1 MEDEHGQ
8 TAVMESTENRAID
21 VVRNLVEDCSANV
34 NSTAVRMA
42 ADCGYI
48 DIQRILTPFLLA
60 VASETTKDGEDF
72 VLSPGIP
79 SRCFIPPS
87 EIELTLFHENGS
99 IGGDFLAKWLDS
111 DVAVKL
117 FIPDAFSTSFEDEV
131 RLWQQLRHPNV
142 LKMYGACYAG
152 AHLKFF
158 VCEFA
163 SNGSLLEH
171 VNSSSVGKRTMWKYL
186 YEAALG
192 LEYLHERGIVHAEL
206 RCSNILIGSDG
217 TAKLADFRLSGLRSS
232 ARTHTA
238 GRCARISVG
247 HMPSRPRLRP
257 SLSSVVFKLGNVAIK
272 ESYASNQPEN
282 EPVSSFD
289 ECNMKVAWLKLETLM
304 AKPNNVQYHR
314 EFAELKKTVEERSA
328 FLKILTK
335 EMETVGKYRPDQL
348 EVMKKTYRDIA
359 SKLEG
364 NDWSEL
370 APALFIPW
378 YELVVGKWSKL
389 GEGSFGSVHRAKWLD
404 SDVVVKRVILAGSTG
419 TANVSTTY
427 SSFSASEDPSATQVQ
442 DDTAKRADACAMFR
456 REVDI
461 WFGFSHPHVVRLFGA
476 CHIGRPFFVCEY
488 ATNGTLVSYL
498 RKSPDELW
506 SKLHEAALG
515 VQYLH
520 ARGVI
525 HGDLKGNNIVVGSNV
540 KAKVTDFGLSSVG
553 DSEENTLVSGAW
565 KWVAPELLDTNQ
577 VPTLASDVSLRSGSR
592 PRRSSMSWRS

>member
-60 VASETTKDGEDF
+60 VAGETTKDGDDF

-217 TAKLADFRLSGLRSS
+217 TAMLAYFRLSGLRSS

-238 GRCARISVG
+238 GDAFV
-247 HMPSRPRLRP
+247 
-257 SLSSVVFKLGNVAIK
+257 
-272 ESYASNQPEN
+272 
-282 EPVSSFD
+282 
-289 ECNMKVAWLKLETLM
+289 LM
-304 AKPNNVQYHR
+304 
-314 EFAELKKTVEERSA
+314 
-328 FLKILTK
+328 
-335 EMETVGKYRPDQL
+335 
-348 EVMKKTYRDIA
+348 
-359 SKLEG
+359 
-364 NDWSEL
+364 
-370 APALFIPW
+370 
-378 YELVVGKWSKL
+378 
-389 GEGSFGSVHRAKWLD
+389 
-404 SDVVVKRVILAGSTG
+404 
-419 TANVSTTY
+419 
-427 SSFSASEDPSATQVQ
+427 
-442 DDTAKRADACAMFR
+442 
-456 REVDI
+456 
-461 WFGFSHPHVVRLFGA
+461 
-476 CHIGRPFFVCEY
+476 
-488 ATNGTLVSYL
+488 
-498 RKSPDELW
+498 
-506 SKLHEAALG
+506 
-515 VQYLH
+515 
-520 ARGVI
+520 
-525 HGDLKGNNIVVGSNV
+525 
-540 KAKVTDFGLSSVG
+540 
-553 DSEENTLVSGAW
+553 
-565 KWVAPELLDTNQ
+565 
-577 VPTLASDVSLRSGSR
+577 
-592 PRRSSMSWRS
+592 

>member
-142 LKMYGACYAG
+142 LKMYARWQHQRNEQIKQFISGVSDT
-152 AHLKFF
+152 F
-158 VCEFA
+158 
-163 SNGSLLEH
+163 LLL
-171 VNSSSVGKRTMWKYL
+171 N
-186 YEAALG
+186 AL
-192 LEYLHERGIVHAEL
+192 
-206 RCSNILIGSDG
+206 
-217 TAKLADFRLSGLRSS
+217 
-232 ARTHTA
+232 
-238 GRCARISVG
+238 
-247 HMPSRPRLRP
+247 
-257 SLSSVVFKLGNVAIK
+257 
-272 ESYASNQPEN
+272 
-282 EPVSSFD
+282 
-289 ECNMKVAWLKLETLM
+289 
-304 AKPNNVQYHR
+304 
-314 EFAELKKTVEERSA
+314 KTVEERSA